1 MKKILLN
8 LIIILMTFVA
18 PIKAIV
24 VPKEKIDLNKN
35 SSLTLEYNYNNL
47 KFDNLEIKLY
57 RVATID
63 SKLNYKFTPN
73 WF

>member
-1 MKKILLN
+1 MKKILIN

-47 KFDNLEIKLY
+47 EVKIN
-57 RVATID
+57 
-63 SKLNYKFTPN
+63 
-73 WF
+73 

>member
-8 LIIILMTFVA
+8 LIIILMAFVA

-35 SSLTLEYNYNNL
+35 SL
-47 KFDNLEIKLY
+47 
-57 RVATID
+57 
-63 SKLNYKFTPN
+63 SKVNTSFI
-73 WF
+73 